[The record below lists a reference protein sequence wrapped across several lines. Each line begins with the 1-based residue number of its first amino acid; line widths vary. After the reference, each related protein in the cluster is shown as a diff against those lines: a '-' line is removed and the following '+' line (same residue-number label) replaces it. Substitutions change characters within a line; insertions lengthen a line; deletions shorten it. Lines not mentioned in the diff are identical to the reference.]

1 MNKEENQE
9 SLEPDSLTPRNRR
22 VPVDFSLILEGHTS
36 AGEQF
41 SVRADAVRVSRS
53 GATLITDAAVEPGS
67 TVVLKPP
74 FGRVL
79 EAEVNG
85 VWVDE
90 ADHQQRIGVKLVNQ
104 SGWFAE

>member
-1 MNKEENQE
+1 MNDDKKQE
-9 SLEPDSLTPRNRR
+9 SLETDSPPRNQR
-22 VPVDFSLILEGHTS
+22 VPVNFSLILEGRTS

-41 SVRADAVRVSRS
+41 SVTADAVRVSRG
-53 GATLITDAAVEPGS
+53 GATLITPVAVEPGS

-90 ADHQQRIGVKLVNQ
+90 VDNQQRIGVKLKDRN
-104 SGWFAE
+104 GWFAE

>member
-1 MNKEENQE
+1 
-9 SLEPDSLTPRNRR
+9 LTPRSNQR
-22 VPVDFSLILEGHTS
+22 VPVNFSLILEGRTS

-41 SVRADAVRVSRS
+41 SVTADAVRVSRG
-53 GATLITDAAVEPGS
+53 GATLITDAAVELGS

-79 EAEVNG
+79 DAEVNG

-90 ADHQQRIGVKLVNQ
+90 VDNQQRIGIKLLDQN
-104 SGWFAE
+104 GWFAE